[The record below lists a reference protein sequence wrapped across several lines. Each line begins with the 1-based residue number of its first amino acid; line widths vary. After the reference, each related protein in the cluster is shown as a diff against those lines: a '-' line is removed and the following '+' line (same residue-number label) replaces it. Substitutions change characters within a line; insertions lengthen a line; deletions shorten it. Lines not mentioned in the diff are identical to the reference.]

1 MKNLFEEDD
10 NGQSGSADFGKMFES
25 SLKGVGAVLKAG
37 DKIKGEILSIGKEEA
52 FVSTGTVND
61 GVMARAD
68 LPKDDN
74 GHLTVKVGDTL
85 DLFVVQVKGSEV
97 RVSTK
102 PTAKNLADDLED
114 AFDMMLPVEG
124 KVSEVINGGYRVVLM
139 GKTAFCPFSQ
149 IDLRKTDSPEAH
161 LNKKYSFLIT
171 KFEGGGRN
179 ITVSRRKLLEEEQ
192 GASAAAFK
200 EDVKVGDIVK
210 GTVTRLEAFGAF
222 VELSPGLDG
231 LVHVSEIAWS
241 RVSNPADALKPGQS
255 VQAKVLRIEENDGRM
270 RISLSIKQAG
280 EQPWDSINTL
290 RVGEV
295 VSGRVTRCMKFGCFV
310 EVKPGIEGLVPLGE
324 MSYTKRVTKSDEL
337 MKEGETVTV
346 MIKEINEEDQKILLS
361 LKDAGGDPWSLVPM
375 KMPVGAI
382 LNGKVTRREP
392 YGIFV
397 EVAPGVVG
405 LMPRARASDVPDYP
419 FEKLK
424 IGDATTVQVAE
435 LNIEDRKM
443 SLAPPADPDAEAW
456 KDVVMPTSKASMGTL
471 ADQFKLALEKGASK
485 KK

>member
-1 MKNLFEEDD
+1 MKNLFDDDD
-10 NGQSGSADFGKMFES
+10 NGQNSSEDFGRLFES
-25 SLKGVGAVLKAG
+25 SMKGVGAVLKAG
-37 DKIKGEILSIGKEEA
+37 DKIKGEILLIGKEEA
-52 FVSTGTVND
+52 FVSTGTVHD

-68 LPKDDN
+68 LPKDEN
-74 GHLTVKVGDTL
+74 GNLTVKKGDVL
-85 DLFVVQVKGSEV
+85 DLFVVQVKGSEI

-102 PTAKNLADDLED
+102 PTAKNLAEDLED

-124 KVSEVINGGYRVVLM
+124 KVSEVINGGYRVQLM

-149 IDLRKTDSPEAH
+149 IDLRRTDNPENH
-161 LNKKYSFLIT
+161 LNKKYTFLIT

-192 GASAAAFK
+192 GASAAAFQ

-210 GTVTRLEAFGAF
+210 GKVTRLEKFGAF
-222 VELSPGLDG
+222 VELNPGLDG

-241 RVSNPADALKPGQS
+241 RVNDPAEALKPGQA
-255 VQAKVLRIEENDGRM
+255 VQAKVLRIEDVDGRL

-280 EQPWDSINTL
+280 EQPWDSIGEL

-295 VSGRVTRCMKFGCFV
+295 VQGRVTRCMKFGCFV
-310 EVKPGIEGLVPLGE
+310 EIKPGIEGLVPLGE
-324 MSYTKRVTKSDEL
+324 MSYTKRVVKSDEL

-346 MIKEINEEDQKILLS
+346 MIKEINEDDQKILLS
-361 LKDAGGDPWSLVPM
+361 LKDAGGDPWALVPV

-397 EVAPGVVG
+397 EVAPGIVG
-405 LMPRARASDVPDYP
+405 LMPKSRAGDVPDYP

-424 IGDATTVQVAE
+424 VGDATTVQVAE
-435 LNIEDRKM
+435 VDTEARKM

-456 KDVVMPTSKASMGTL
+456 KDVVMPTPKTSMGTL
-471 ADQFKLALEKGASK
+471 ADQFKLALEKSK
-485 KK
+485 K